1 MRVQYSPANA
11 SIGCLAA
18 LDFNEVGSEMEWTN
32 GEFTITCDPEKQDL
46 GVIHGFLSQS
56 YWAKGVSKETVA
68 RSLRG
73 SLCFAL
79 LDNQRQIGFARV
91 ISDFATIAYVG
102 DVFVLP
108 DYRGRGLSKWL
119 MHCVTL
125 HPDLQGLRRW
135 ILATADAHGL
145 YQKFGFTALAN
156 PRVFMERHT
165 PDIYAQSAQQ
175 SVAADRADN
184 GAPAER

>member
-1 MRVQYSPANA
+1 M
-11 SIGCLAA
+11 
-18 LDFNEVGSEMEWTN
+18 
-32 GEFTITCDPEKQDL
+32 
-46 GVIHGFLSQS
+46 IHSFLSQS
-56 YWAKGVSKETVA
+56 YWAKGIPRETVA

-79 LDNQRQIGFARV
+79 LSGQTQIGFARV

-119 MHCVTL
+119 MRCVTQ

-135 ILATADAHGL
+135 ILATADAHSL
-145 YQKFGFTALAN
+145 YEKFGFTALTK
-156 PRVFMERHT
+156 PDVFMERHT
-165 PDIYAQSAQQ
+165 PDVYAQNTPT
-175 SVAADRADN
+175 R
-184 GAPAER
+184 E

>member
-1 MRVQYSPANA
+1 
-11 SIGCLAA
+11 
-18 LDFNEVGSEMEWTN
+18 MEWTD
-32 GEFTITCDPEKQDL
+32 GEFTVTCDPEKQDL
-46 GVIHGFLSQS
+46 DVIHGFLSQS
-56 YWAKGVSKETVA
+56 YWAKGIPRETVA

-79 LDNQRQIGFARV
+79 LYGQSQVGFARV

-108 DYRGRGLSKWL
+108 DHRGRGLSKWL

-135 ILATADAHGL
+135 ILATSDAHGL
-145 YQKFGFTALAN
+145 YQKFGFTALAK
-156 PRVFMERHT
+156 PHVFMERYT
-165 PDIYAQSAQQ
+165 PDVYTQSA
-175 SVAADRADN
+175 
-184 GAPAER
+184 

>member
-1 MRVQYSPANA
+1 
-11 SIGCLAA
+11 
-18 LDFNEVGSEMEWTN
+18 MEWTN
-32 GEFTITCDPEKQDL
+32 GDFTVTCDPEKQDL
-46 GVIHGFLSQS
+46 DVIHSFLSQS
-56 YWAKGVSKETVA
+56 YWASGIPKEIVA

-79 LDNQRQIGFARV
+79 LYGQKQIGFARV

-108 DYRGRGLSKWL
+108 DYRSRGLSKWL
-119 MHCVTL
+119 MRCVTL

-135 ILATADAHGL
+135 ILATSDAHGL

-156 PRVFMERHT
+156 PHVFMEQHT
-165 PDIYAQSAQQ
+165 PDVYTQSTQQ
-175 SVAADRADN
+175 AVAADRAEN